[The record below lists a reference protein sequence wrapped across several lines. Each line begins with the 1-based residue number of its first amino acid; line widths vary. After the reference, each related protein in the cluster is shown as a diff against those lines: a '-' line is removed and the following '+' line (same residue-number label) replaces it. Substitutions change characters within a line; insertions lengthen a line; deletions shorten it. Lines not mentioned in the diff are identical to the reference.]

1 MALGEAAMRER
12 LARFLREAAG
22 ARALDIA
29 ELTQLSGGAVQENWL
44 LVAAIEGGAFAGRQ
58 RLVLRTDAATS
69 LSMSSE
75 RATEFAVQRLVH
87 AAGVTVPE
95 PLFLCRDARVIGK
108 PFFVMRWMPGI
119 AAGERIVAG
128 EIGGSR
134 AVLAERL
141 ARELAKLHTL
151 RPRRDAVV
159 GLAAPPDDAAAARLG
174 PLARFIAAH
183 DEPHP
188 VAEWGIRWLIRHAP
202 PAVAPVLCHGDFRT
216 GNYLA
221 DEHGFTAL
229 LDWDFAGWSDPDEDI
244 AWFCLGYWR
253 FGAYAREAGGL
264 VPRAAFH
271 RAYEAASG
279 RAIDPARACYW
290 EVMAALR
297 WLVIALEQR
306 DRFLK
311 GGERSLKLLLNGRRP
326 AECELAILRL
336 TDEADEAA

>member
-1 MALGEAAMRER
+1 MTLDEAATRER
-12 LARFLREAAG
+12 LARFLCEAAG
-22 ARALDIA
+22 ARATDIV
-29 ELTQLSGGAVQENWL
+29 ELRPLSGGAVQENWL
-44 LVAAIEGGAFAGRQ
+44 LVAAIAGGAFAGRQ
-58 RLVLRTDAATS
+58 KLVLRTDAATS
-69 LSMSSE
+69 LSMSSD
-75 RATEFAVQRLVH
+75 RVSEFAVQRLVH

-95 PLFLCRDARVIGK
+95 PLFLCRDAKVIGK
-108 PFFVMRWMPGI
+108 PFFVMRWMPGT
-119 AAGERIVAG
+119 ADGERIVAG

-141 ARELAKLHTL
+141 ARELAKLHQL
-151 RPRRDAVV
+151 RPPRDALVA
-159 GLAAPPDDAAAARLG
+159 LRAPPHDAAQARLE
-174 PLARFIAAH
+174 PLARFLAAH

-188 VAEWGIRWLIRHAP
+188 VAEWGIRWLMRHAP
-202 PAVAPVLCHGDFRT
+202 PPAQPVLCHGDFRT

-279 RAIDPARACYW
+279 RAIDPARARYW

-326 AECELAILRL
+326 AECELEILRL
-336 TDEADEAA
+336 TEQADEVA